1 MREYK
6 SKLHSNLRIFCLP
19 CVVTVDSGLGLLEN
33 VLIFPSVVNAVVVPC
48 WVSRVA
54 HHIFLGHSAF
64 GSDVCN
70 TWWQIVKDGLD
81 LADSWDSFAATSL
94 ELTAIRSS
102 RYGLTLF
109 LKEQEGRS
117 VVE

>member
-70 TWWQIVKDGLD
+70 TRWQIVKDLLD
-81 LADSWDSFAATSL
+81 LADSWESFASTCFELAAFGSCWHGLVFTL
-94 ELTAIRSS
+94 E
-102 RYGLTLF
+102 
-109 LKEQEGRS
+109 EQEGRG
-117 VVE
+117 VIE

>member
-1 MREYK
+1 MRQYK
-6 SKLHSNLRIFCLP
+6 SKPHSNLRIFCLP
-19 CVVTVDSGLGLLEN
+19 CVVTDGSWLGVLEN
-33 VLIFPSVVNAVVVPC
+33 VSIFPSVVNAVAVPG
-48 WVSRVA
+48 WVLRVA
-54 HHIFLGHSAF
+54 HHILFGHSAF